1 MSFTDDYGFEW
12 QRPTQNTSK
21 PSRFI
26 TFEVVAEKDDVL
38 SDEAGRPVHK
48 DVDYVRIRNAGS
60 RDELHNRVQMYIKQ
74 NPKDDEVKEGY
85 RNWKEREKRNVI
97 EGTPLRELPFLG
109 RSEVADFNAM
119 NIFSAEQLANL
130 PDSAKHR
137 FHNINHVIE
146 KVKAFLNLAQ
156 DTALTTKQA
165 AVIND
170 QNERIALLERTIKE
184 MGTRLDGLKA
194 KATAQ

>member
-12 QRPTQNTSK
+12 QQPTQNSNRPT
-21 PSRFI
+21 RFI

-48 DVDYVRIRNAGS
+48 DVHYVRIQNAGS
-60 RDELHNRVQMYIKQ
+60 RDELHNRVAMYLKQ

-85 RNWKEREKRNVI
+85 RKWKEREQRNVI
-97 EGTPLRELPFLG
+97 EGTPLKELPFLG
-109 RSEVADFNAM
+109 RSEVADFNAL

-137 FHNINHVIE
+137 FHNINHIIE
-146 KVKAFLNLAQ
+146 KVRAFLDFAKDTQLA
-156 DTALTTKQA
+156 TKQA

-194 KATAQ
+194 KASPQ

>member
-12 QRPTQNTSK
+12 QAPSQNSQK

-26 TFEVVAEKDDVL
+26 TFEVVAEKDETL

-60 RDELHNRVQMYIKQ
+60 RDELHNRAAMYMKQ
-74 NPKDDEVKEGY
+74 NPQDSEVKEGY
-85 RNWKEREKRNVI
+85 RAWKDRDQRNVI

-119 NIFSAEQLANL
+119 NIFSAEQLASL

-137 FHNINHVIE
+137 FHNINHIIQ
-146 KVKAFLNLAQ
+146 KVQAFLDLAK

-165 AVIND
+165 AVINE
-170 QNERIALLERTIKE
+170 QNERIALLERTIRE
-184 MGTRLDGLKA
+184 MGNRLDGLKA
-194 KATAQ
+194 KASAQ